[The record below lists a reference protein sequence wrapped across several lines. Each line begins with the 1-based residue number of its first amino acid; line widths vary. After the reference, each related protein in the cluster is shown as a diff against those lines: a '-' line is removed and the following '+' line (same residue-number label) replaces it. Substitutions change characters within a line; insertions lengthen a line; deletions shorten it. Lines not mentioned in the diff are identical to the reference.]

1 MAPKNRKGILLAG
14 GSGTRLHPATVAV
27 SKQLLPVYD
36 KPMIY
41 YPLSTLMLT
50 GIRDILIIST
60 PHDLPLFRRLFGT
73 GEQWGVRF
81 AYQAQYEPKGIA
93 DALIIAERFIEDTPC
108 CMVLGDNIFYGS
120 FFHEALRGIG
130 EEDATVF
137 AYRVSDPHRFG
148 VVEFDKDL
156 KAVSIEEKPEKPRS
170 KFAVPGLYFYDQGA
184 SELARTLSPSRR
196 GELEITDL
204 NRLYLNEGRLNV
216 RVIGRGSAWFDAG
229 THKSLL
235 EAGNFIA
242 AVEQRQGMRLAC
254 PEEIAMRQNWIDI
267 NQYRQLIDD
276 MGENSYKNYLQE
288 LLETDFAAF

>member
-1 MAPKNRKGILLAG
+1 
-14 GSGTRLHPATVAV
+14 
-27 SKQLLPVYD
+27 
-36 KPMIY
+36 
-41 YPLSTLMLT
+41 MLT

-60 PHDLPLFRRLFGT
+60 LHDLPLFQRLFGT

-81 AYQAQYEPKGIA
+81 AYQAQSEPKGIA
-93 DALIIAERFIEDTPC
+93 DALLIAERFIEDTPC

-184 SELARTLSPSRR
+184 SELARTLTPSRR

-242 AVEQRQGMRLAC
+242 AVEQRQGMRPAC